1 MEIANFYGAA
11 GGGSAVRPNIDG
23 LRATEGTKVVN
34 ETLPVAKAKFGYIFS
49 KPYFRTFLK
58 SVKFIPVVFL
68 KNLLKC
74 AESEKPR

>member
-1 MEIANFYGAA
+1 MGAA
-11 GGGSAVRPNIDG
+11 GSGSADRPDIRV
-23 LRATEGTKVVN
+23 LRGNRVYEGCERVFAGGKDEV
-34 ETLPVAKAKFGYIFS
+34 LLIFS
-49 KPYFRTFLK
+49 KPYPRTFLK